1 MKGKTMLDKNYYK
14 ILEISEKASL
24 NEIKTAYYRLAK
36 KYHPDVNPNASNYF
50 IQINEAYEVL
60 TDPQKRKQFDELNH
74 LHETVVEYEYNGISE
89 KKAKE
94 FQERIDKI
102 RKELDEMLETR
113 NAFFDYYKD
122 FRYYQDPKRESM
134 FTIISQFNQ
143 YRFENAIAGIWNRNI
158 FAMLGV
164 LFVFILGLPLLL
176 LSKFFWFLQPSKP
189 RRFSWH
195 WISHIHNMLYIN
207 HLFGSLLWMITLIF
221 FIVLKFV
228 WTTLYCVYWLFRNI
242 VRFFLL
248 PVAIILATIIR
259 VILPKQIAMNGGLK
273 KF

>member
-1 MKGKTMLDKNYYK
+1 MIEKNYYK

-60 TDPQKRKQFDELNH
+60 SDPNKRKQFDEINTLDEAV
-74 LHETVVEYEYNGISE
+74 HEYSYSGGISD
-89 KKAKE
+89 KKLQE
-94 FQERIDKI
+94 FQDRIARI

-143 YRFENAIAGIWNRNI
+143 YRFENAIAGIWSRNI

-164 LFVFILGLPLLL
+164 LFVFLLGLPLLI
-176 LSKFFWFLQPSKP
+176 LSKVFWFLQPSKP
-189 RRFSWH
+189 RRFGWH
-195 WISHIHNMLYIN
+195 WVSHIHNMLYIN
-207 HLFGSLLWMITLIF
+207 HLIGTLLWMITLVV
-221 FIVLKFV
+221 FIVLKFI
-228 WTTLYCVYWLFRNI
+228 WTTLYCIYWIFRNI
-242 VRFFLL
+242 IRFFLL
-248 PVAIILATIIR
+248 PIAIILGVFLR
-259 VILPKQIAMNGGLK
+259 VMLPRQLNQGVLRK
-273 KF
+273 